1 MGFFVK
7 NLLCLKMIVRF
18 FALILLIHL
27 LPLFLIIAFFILI
40 ADGFPI
46 FFTQKR
52 VGINYSFFKI
62 YKFRTMK
69 KNTPNVA
76 THLLTNPDQYLLR
89 IGKFIRKTS
98 LDELPNLINIIKGEM
113 VFVGPRPALYNQN
126 DLMTLRV
133 TTGVDKLKPGVTGW
147 AQINGR
153 DDISIEKKVELEQEY
168 MNKRSTL
175 FDIEIIIKTF
185 TNVLFSKG
193 VSH

>member
-1 MGFFVK
+1 ML
-7 NLLCLKMIVRF
+7 NRI
-18 FALILLIHL
+18 FALILFFI
-27 LPLFLIIAFFILI
+27 LFPIFIILFFFILI
-40 ADGFPI
+40 EDGFPV

-52 VGINYSFFKI
+52 VGINYTFFKI
-62 YKFRTMK
+62 YKFRSMK
-69 KNTPNVA
+69 KHTPNVA
-76 THLLTNPDQYLLR
+76 THLLTDPDQYLLK

-98 LDELPNLINIIKGEM
+98 LDELPNLFNIIKGDM
-113 VFVGPRPALYNQN
+113 VFVGPRPALYNQD

-133 TTGVDKLKPGVTGW
+133 ATGVSKLKPGITGW

-153 DDISIEKKVELEQEY
+153 DEISIEKKVELEQEY
-168 MNKRSTL
+168 MYKRSTL

>member
-1 MGFFVK
+1 MFIRIFAFI
-7 NLLCLKMIVRF
+7 LLFILSPIF
-18 FALILLIHL
+18 LILALVTLIEDG
-27 LPLFLIIAFFILI
+27 LPV
-40 ADGFPI
+40 

-52 VGINYSFFKI
+52 VGVNYTFFNI
-62 YKFRTMK
+62 YKFRSMK

-76 THLLTNPDQYLLR
+76 THLLTNPDQYLLN

-113 VFVGPRPALYNQN
+113 LFVGPRPALYNQD

-133 TTGVDKLKPGVTGW
+133 ATGVDKLKPGITGW

-153 DDISIEKKVELEQEY
+153 DEISIEKKVQLEQEY
-168 MNKRSTL
+168 LYKKSFL

-185 TNVLFSKG
+185 TNVLFSQG

>member
-1 MGFFVK
+1 ML
-7 NLLCLKMIVRF
+7 NRS
-18 FALILLIHL
+18 FAIFLLIIL
-27 LPLFLIIAFFILI
+27 SPIFLFLAIAILI
-40 ADGFPI
+40 EDGFPV
-46 FFTQKR
+46 FFKQKR
-52 VGINYSFFKI
+52 VGVNSSFFKI
-62 YKFRTMK
+62 YKFRSMK

-76 THLLTNPDQYLLR
+76 THLLANPDQYLLK

-113 VFVGPRPALYNQN
+113 VFVGPRPALYNQD
-126 DLMTLRV
+126 DLMDFRV
-133 TTGVDKLKPGVTGW
+133 ATGVSKLKPGITGW

-153 DDISIEKKVELEQEY
+153 DDISIAQKVQLEQEY
-168 MNKRSTL
+168 LYKKSFL

>member
-1 MGFFVK
+1 
-7 NLLCLKMIVRF
+7 MINRL
-18 FALILLIHL
+18 FALILLVIL
-27 LPLFLIIAFFILI
+27 SPLFLIVALVIFIE
-40 ADGFPI
+40 DGFPI

-52 VGINYSFFKI
+52 VGVNYTFFLI
-62 YKFRTMK
+62 YKFRSMK

-76 THLLTNPDQYLLR
+76 THLLTNPEKYLLN
-89 IGKFIRKTS
+89 IGGLLRKLS

-113 VFVGPRPALYNQN
+113 VFVGPRPALYNQD

-133 TTGVDKLKPGVTGW
+133 ATGVDKLNPGITGW

-153 DDISIEKKVELEQEY
+153 DDISIEKKVQLEQEY
-168 MNKRSTL
+168 MYKRSTF
-175 FDIEIIIKTF
+175 FDIQIIIKTF